1 MARERIV
8 WTGRGA
14 VLLAVLGI
22 AAANSSAGAATVKID
37 SAVKHQTILGWSVNP
52 WAPWVT
58 PEQRDAVLDEAV
70 NELGLTRV
78 RWQAPNGNRARM
90 RRWEWTNDD
99 GDPDHINWAAFNTA
113 DADRD
118 AKTWLVPFKKRVEAN
133 GDPFDLW
140 ISPSFFLGGSTGDAP
155 AWLLHSPGEYAEFAI
170 SFLLHLKREHGIE
183 ANYHVVCNEPG
194 NNNRF
199 RPNVVARMIRTLGPR
214 LEAAGLKTRIQFPD
228 GVNARSSWRYIQFAG
243 NDQRVWRHVGVL
255 SYHHYGQVDPF
266 RGRMRDLGIA
276 KGIPNAQTEHM
287 GRKFPRLYD
296 DLTKGGTS
304 FWSIYGWG
312 GAFKIRRDGASFTRA
327 REYWPMRQVMH
338 YVRPGAVRVDAK
350 SDDPSLRALAFVR
363 KGAVTVVLLNDGRGA
378 RKQAVTVTGLPAGK
392 VGVCQSVRGRVY
404 EELGVRTVRADGK
417 LKLDLARGAV
427 LTVYPHPAANL
438 PPTITEWAARPSYLT
453 RPASTVT
460 LVAGAADPERDA
472 VSFAWS
478 VKGQPKGARVAL
490 ANPNAAS
497 TKATGLTVAGQYA
510 FGLSVRDATHVVRRV
525 VRLNVFAGNQ
535 PPQIFDLHNRIPVLL
550 TLPQS
555 QTHLRAW
562 ASDLEG
568 DKLTT
573 RWSIVRQP
581 EGANVVLARPP
592 RARGNIARLAT
603 GLTVPGEYVFRFHAS
618 DGTHDVHQDLAV
630 PVYPVNKPPVIAQ
643 ATAGPVAQGK
653 AVLSA
658 KTSDPDGDTVTHWWW
673 VKRAPKGATPRFTM
687 QGAATTEVA
696 GLTIPGQYVFV
707 LSAIDRTK
715 HTTREVRMTVR

>member
-1 MARERIV
+1 MKHAIVMA
-8 WTGRGA
+8 
-14 VLLAVLGI
+14 AVLG
-22 AAANSSAGAATVKID
+22 AAGVAYAATVTVNP
-37 SAVKHQTILGWSVNP
+37 AVKHQTMLGWSVNP
-52 WAPWVT
+52 SAPWIT
-58 PEQRDAVLDEAV
+58 PAQRDAVLDEAV

-90 RRWEWTNDD
+90 RRWEWLNDD
-99 GDPDHINWAAFNTA
+99 ADPDHVNWAAFNTA

-118 AKTWLVPFKKRVEAN
+118 TKTWVVPFKKRVEAN

-140 ISPSFFLGGSTGDAP
+140 ISPSFFLGGSTGDVP

-170 SFLLHLKREHGIE
+170 SFLLHLKRKHGIE

-199 RPNVVARMIRTLGPR
+199 QPRVVARMIRSLGPR
-214 LEAAGLKTRIQFPD
+214 LKAAGLRTRIQFPD
-228 GVNARSSWRYIQFAG
+228 GVNARSSGRYIQVAG
-243 NDQRVWRHVGVL
+243 NDPRVWRHVGVL
-255 SYHHYGQVDPF
+255 SYHHYGPVDPF
-266 RGRMRDLGIA
+266 RSQMRDLGIA
-276 KGIPNAQTEHM
+276 KGIPTAQTEHM

-296 DLTKGGTS
+296 DLTKGGTA

-312 GAFKIRRDGASFTRA
+312 GVIKIRHDGTSFTRA

-338 YVRPGAVRVDAK
+338 YVRPGAVRVEAK
-350 SDDPSLRALAFVR
+350 SDDASLRALAFVR

-378 RKQAVTVTGLPAGK
+378 RKHTVTVTGLPAGK
-392 VGVCQSVRGRVY
+392 VGACRSVRGRVY
-404 EELGVRTVRADGK
+404 EELGVRTVGADGT

-427 LTVYPHPAANL
+427 LTIYPHPGKDL

-453 RPASTVT
+453 RPASLVT
-460 LVAGAADPERDA
+460 LAAAATDPEKGA
-472 VSFAWS
+472 VSFTWS

-497 TKATGLTVAGQYA
+497 TKAAGLTVAGTYA
-510 FGLSVRDATHVVRRV
+510 FGLSVRDAAHVVRRI

-535 PPQIFDLHNRIPVLL
+535 PPQIFDLHNRIPVVV
-550 TLPQS
+550 TLPHS

-562 ASDLEG
+562 APDLEG

-581 EGANVVLARPP
+581 KGANVVLKRPP

-603 GLTVPGEYVFRFHAS
+603 GLTVPGDYVFRFHAG
-618 DGTHDVHQDLAV
+618 DGTHDVHKDLTV

-643 ATAGPVAQGK
+643 ATAGPIAQGK
-653 AVLSA
+653 ATLSA
-658 KTSDPDGDTVTHWWW
+658 TTRDPDGDTVTHWWW
-673 VKRAPKGATPRFTM
+673 VKRAPKGATLAFDR
-687 QGAATTEVA
+687 QGQARTRVV
-696 GLTIPGQYVFV
+696 GLTVPGQYVFV
-707 LSAIDRTK
+707 ISAIDRTK
-715 HTTREVRMTVR
+715 HATREVRVTVQ